1 MKIVLIC
8 VGLLCSI
15 FHSTRKNETSKE
27 NILTAHVW
35 EIRIHSMTG
44 IGLHKSIPKGTTIE
58 FLNDKTWR
66 SSAPIENFNT
76 GKWSFE
82 NEARTLTMVF
92 SNSEREFQIQEL
104 TTDKLRYR
112 LNKFGAVYTYEWVIK
127 K

>member
-44 IGLHKSIPKGTTIE
+44 IGIHKSIPKGTTIE

-66 SSAPIENFNT
+66 SSAPIENFKT

>member
-66 SSAPIENFNT
+66 SSAPIENFKT